1 MKVKE
6 GEQENICLVLLLS
19 FIIFSICFHIVILF
33 YFIFLFQY
41 IYIYIYISN
50 FTFIEKIKC
59 SIEIQNLELNRLSH
73 FLHSVSVQCSSLYF
87 VVMLLGDTQKRKIF
101 RSWIDDA
108 LIINKKFTLKRLN
121 FSNFFK
127 PKLIFRRQIKLIFS
141 KYFQTNPQPPLPL
154 EVI

>member
-1 MKVKE
+1 
-6 GEQENICLVLLLS
+6 
-19 FIIFSICFHIVILF
+19 
-33 YFIFLFQY
+33 
-41 IYIYIYISN
+41 
-50 FTFIEKIKC
+50 
-59 SIEIQNLELNRLSH
+59 
-73 FLHSVSVQCSSLYF
+73 
-87 VVMLLGDTQKRKIF
+87 MLLGDTQKRKIF

-127 PKLIFRRQIKLIFS
+127 LKLIFQRQIKLIFS